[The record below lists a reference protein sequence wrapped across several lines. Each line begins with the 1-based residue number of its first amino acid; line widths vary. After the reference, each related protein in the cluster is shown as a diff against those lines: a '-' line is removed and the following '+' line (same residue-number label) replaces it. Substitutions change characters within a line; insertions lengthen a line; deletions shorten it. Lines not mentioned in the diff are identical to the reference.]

1 MQFRDPT
8 RVLGSGI
15 AGVFG
20 VSRLT
25 RQAAGDARLI
35 EPRNLRA
42 GPPVVVETSP
52 PPCRL

>member
-1 MQFRDPT
+1 MQFRDST

-15 AGVFG
+15 AGVPG
-20 VSRLT
+20 AGRLT
-25 RQAAGDARLI
+25 REAVGDARLI

-42 GPPVVVETSP
+42 GPPVVVETFP